1 MTILEKIYKNN
12 TKDAFKDIIKKY
24 REQWF
29 WVVNYLYFANLV
41 SNGII
46 SGKKVN
52 RAFLDALS
60 SWDFLLPDWIALQL
74 YYKKYFWI
82 SLKNLNGTDFAE
94 YVLKNLKPEEY
105 NLILYWAKKEVVE
118 KASKNIEQKYGIKIV
133 YFQDGYSEF
142 DFEKLEGVLWDFYF
156 PSISSKTQPIWYS
169 SNWDS
174 DNSPQFQKN
183 KKSLE
188 FYTER
193 NKKNENKNFQK
204 INIFMVWLGTPKQEI
219 WIKNNVENI
228 KKYNLLTFSQWGTF
242 DFWAGNEKR
251 APQIFIN
258 LKLEW
263 FWRFL
268 TNPRKNFKKVWYSF
282 YLFYYLYGKGK

>member
-1 MTILEKIYKNN
+1 MTIFEKIYKFD
-12 TKDAFKDIIKKY
+12 KKQALKDIIKKY
-24 REQWF
+24 KEKWF

-41 SNGII
+41 SNWVI

-52 RAFLDALS
+52 RPFLDALS
-60 SWDFLLPDWIALQL
+60 KWDFLLPDGIALQL

-118 KASKNIEQKYGIKIV
+118 KASKNIEQKYGIKIA

-142 DFEKLEGVLWDFYF
+142 DFEKLDEVLWDFYF

-174 DNSPQFQKN
+174 NNSPQFQKN
-183 KKSLE
+183 KNS
-188 FYTER
+188 
-193 NKKNENKNFQK
+193 QK
-204 INIFMVWLGTPKQEI
+204 INIFMIWLGTPKQEI
-219 WIKNNVENI
+219 WIQKNIENI
-228 KKYNLLTFSQWGTF
+228 KKYNLLAFSQWGTF

-251 APQIFIN
+251 APKIFIS

-263 FWRFL
+263 FWRFI
-268 TNPRKNFKKVWYSF
+268 TNPRKNFKKVWYSL